1 MFVFGRERLEPRK
14 ARKFPSPI
22 EEAKQ
27 QCRSR
32 ANRPWRGGRLA
43 APLWPHSRRRSSTPR
58 SSPRPLPP
66 LLPSSASLPRSRT
79 SALASPTSVRKVL
92 SLSHSLCLS
101 LLYMYMYVWSMHVCI
116 RLQLG
121 FWWVLCVFFWKCFL
135 GRWWFWKVDSMRL
148 RRRTGWIRAPAG
160 VAWGSLRLGSC
171 KD

>member
-32 ANRPWRGGRLA
+32 ANRPWRGGLLA
-43 APLWPHSRRRSSTPR
+43 APPWPHSRRRSSTPR

-79 SALASPTSVRKVL
+79 SALASPTSVKSSL
-92 SLSHSLCLS
+92 SLFFFII
-101 LLYMYMYVWSMHVCI
+101 YVYVCMVHACMHTLAIWFLVN
-116 RLQLG
+116 
-121 FWWVLCVFFWKCFL
+121 VLCVFSESAFL
-135 GRWWFWKVDSMRL
+135 VGDFGRSILCVWEGAQVGSEL
-148 RRRTGWIRAPAG
+148 QRAWREA
-160 VAWGSLRLGSC
+160 V
-171 KD
+171 